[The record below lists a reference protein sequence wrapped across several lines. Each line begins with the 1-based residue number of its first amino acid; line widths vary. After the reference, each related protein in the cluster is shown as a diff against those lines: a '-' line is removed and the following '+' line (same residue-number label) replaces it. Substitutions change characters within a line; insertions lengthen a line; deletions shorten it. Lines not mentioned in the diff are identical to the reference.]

1 MNAQVELPGH
11 TRYPKLFSPLDLGH
25 TQLRNRCIM
34 GSMHTG
40 LEEQPDGFERMAAF
54 YAERAAGGVGMI
66 ITGGISPNEE
76 GGMVVTDEHGNPLAA
91 ASKLNNEEEAAG
103 HRIVTD
109 AVHRAAPDCK
119 ICLQILHM
127 GPLAYNAGAVA
138 PSPIRSRIGAFSPNE
153 LDEEGIE
160 KQIADHAHCAQLAR
174 QAGYDGVEIIGSA
187 GYLLSTFLVEKTNQR
202 TDSWGGNYENR
213 MRFPVEVV
221 RRVREAVGPDF
232 IVIFR
237 IAAMD
242 MLQGGMSWDEIALLS
257 KALEAAGVSIISTHF
272 TWHESQVPT
281 IATMVPRRA
290 FTGVTRRV
298 RNEVSVPVIT
308 SNRIN
313 MPDVAEAVLADG
325 DADLVSMA
333 RPMLADAELMKKSA
347 EGREHEINTCIACN
361 QACLDHTFAMKTT
374 SCLVNPRAC
383 HETVLNWAPAT
394 AIKQIAVIGAGPAGL
409 AYATVAAERGH
420 QVTLF
425 DGADEI
431 GGQFNLAKQVPG
443 KEEFHETIRY
453 YRAML
458 EKYQVT
464 VKLGARVGAEEL
476 SESGFDHIV
485 VATGI
490 NPRVPQI
497 PGIDH
502 EKVVGYIDA
511 IRGHKPIGKKVAVVG
526 AGGIGFDV
534 TELITHE
541 GTSSALDIN
550 LFAKEWGV
558 DFENHP
564 RGGVTG
570 VEPVV
575 NKADRDV
582 WLMQRKETPVGRG
595 LGKTTGWTK
604 RLLLNR
610 RGVNMINA
618 VEYVRIDDDGLHVL
632 VGGQPK
638 TFDVDTV
645 IICAGQES
653 ERGLYDALEAKGLSV
668 ELVGGAFEAAE
679 LDAKTAINQATRLA
693 AAI

>member
-1 MNAQVELPGH
+1 MNAKVDLPGY

-34 GSMHTG
+34 GSMHSG
-40 LEEQPDGFERMAAF
+40 VVEQPHGYVLMAAF

-66 ITGGISPNEE
+66 ITRGISPNEE
-76 GGMVVTDEHGNPLAA
+76 GGMVVTDEHGKPLAA
-91 ASKLNNEEEAAG
+91 ASKLNTEEEAAG
-103 HRIVTD
+103 HRTVTD
-109 AVHRAAPDCK
+109 AVHNAAPDCK

-138 PSPIRSRIGAFSPNE
+138 PSPVRSRIGAFSPNE
-153 LDEEGIE
+153 LDEAGIE
-160 KQIADHAHCAQLAR
+160 KQIADHAHCATLAK

-202 TDSWGGNYENR
+202 TDQWGGSYENR

-298 RNEVSVPVIT
+298 RNEVTVPVIT

-347 EGREHEINTCIACN
+347 EGRENEINTCIACN

-394 AIKQIAVIGAGPAGL
+394 AIKNIAVIGAGPAGL

-420 QVTLF
+420 RVTLF
-425 DGADEI
+425 DGANEI

-458 EKYQVT
+458 EKHQVN
-464 VKLGARVGAEEL
+464 VKLGTRVGAEEL
-476 SESGFDHIV
+476 TDTGFDHIV
-485 VATGI
+485 IATGI

-502 EKVVGYIDA
+502 DKVVGYIDA
-511 IRGHKPIGKKVAVVG
+511 IKGNKPVGKKVAVVG

-541 GTSSALDIN
+541 GTSSALDID

-575 NKADRDV
+575 HKADREV
-582 WLMQRKETPVGRG
+582 WLMQRKDTPVGRG

-638 TFDVDTV
+638 SFDVDTV
-645 IICAGQES
+645 IICAGQEP
-653 ERGLYDALEAKGLSV
+653 ERSLYDALEAKGLSV
-668 ELVGGAFEAAE
+668 ELVGGAFEATE

>member
-1 MNAQVELPGH
+1 MNAKAELPGH
-11 TRYPKLFSPLDLGH
+11 AQYPNLFSPLDLGH

-76 GGMVVTDEHGNPLAA
+76 GGLVLKGEDGKPLAA
-91 ASKLNNEEEAAG
+91 ASKLNTEEEAAG

-109 AVHRAAPDCK
+109 AVHAAAPDCK

-127 GPLAYNAGAVA
+127 GALAYNEAAVA
-138 PSPIRSRIGAFSPNE
+138 PSPVRSRIGAFSPNE
-153 LDEEGIE
+153 LDEAGIE
-160 KQIADHAHCAQLAR
+160 KQIADHAHCAKLAQ

-202 TDSWGGNYENR
+202 TDQWGGSYENR

-221 RRVREAVGPDF
+221 RRVREAVGPDC

-257 KALEAAGVSIISTHF
+257 KAIEAAGASIISTHF

-290 FTGVTRRV
+290 FTGVTKRV
-298 RNEVSVPVIT
+298 RNEVSIPVIT

-313 MPDVAEAVLADG
+313 MPDVAEAVLVDG

-333 RPMLADAELMKKSA
+333 RPMLADAELMKKAA

-383 HETVLNWAPAT
+383 HETMIKWGPAAET
-394 AIKQIAVIGAGPAGL
+394 KNIAVVGAGPAGL

-420 QVTLF
+420 AVTLF
-425 DGADEI
+425 DAADEI

-443 KEEFHETIRY
+443 KEEFHETLRY

-458 EKYQVT
+458 DKYAVT
-464 VKLGARVGAEEL
+464 VKLGERVDAAHL
-476 SESGFDHIV
+476 AAAGFDHVV

-490 NPRVPQI
+490 NPRVPDI

-511 IRGHKPIGKKVAVVG
+511 IKGNKPIGKKVAVVG

-541 GTSSALDIN
+541 GTSSALDID

-575 NKADRDV
+575 NKADREV
-582 WLMQRKETPVGRG
+582 WLMQRKDTPVGRG

-610 RGVNMINA
+610 RGVNMVNA
-618 VEYVRIDDDGLHVL
+618 VEYVRVDDAGLHVL
-632 VGGQPK
+632 IGGQPK

-645 IICAGQES
+645 IICAGQEP
-653 ERGLYDALEAKGLSV
+653 ERSLYDALEAEGLSV
-668 ELVGGAFEAAE
+668 DLVGGAYEAAE
-679 LDAKTAINQATRLA
+679 LDAKTAINQATQLA
-693 AAI
+693 AAV